1 MQFLTL
7 AATKSNRLY
16 SLDEAERFARMA
28 LAGARAQ
35 KADRM
40 DAEIAT
46 ILIELA
52 RALILKSKM
61 FDVTVLLELE
71 IDGIKALGDILQVPL
86 LLDYYAAALFG
97 CCRFRDARR
106 ECDHALVVAEQLN
119 DGRAKAYSRAGI
131 ILLSI
136 AIDQMSLPE
145 FERFA
150 EASFA
155 EAQASGDLYIV
166 GRMGFMIGWNYMHR
180 GLTIEGTK
188 WMERLMSFGREHQD
202 PRPMGQA
209 HLVLGWLH
217 IMAEDY
223 TSALSYGLDSM
234 RSACTPQ
241 DRTVGKTVVGVSQL
255 MLGRVAEG
263 VETLEQQRA
272 EADANNWHYTM
283 FGTDTPMGVA
293 MLLRGELKQGV
304 KWLEDVIKRCETQH
318 DYRVV
323 ADIARLFLAEFYLAL
338 LTGSRKPSIR
348 TVLKNLF
355 FIIHSKRIAA
365 VRAEEL
371 LMHAIENPMFSERGV
386 FTPASPSTWGCCIRR

>member
-1 MQFLTL
+1 MFKHALVCDALYSGQLSAARTTLHLRIEREIERESEGRLIEVAETL
-7 AATKSNRLY
+7 AYHY
-16 SLDEAERFARMA
+16 SRIDQTDKGGAISHARGHEEQPALFARRGRT
-28 LAGARAQ
+28 LRSDGARRRPRAEGGPHGRGNRDHL
-35 KADRM
+35 DRACARI
-40 DAEIAT
+40 DPEIQN
-46 ILIELA
+46 
-52 RALILKSKM
+52 

-86 LLDYYAAALFG
+86 PLDYYAAALFG

-272 EADANNWHYTM
+272 EADSNNWHYTM
-283 FGTDTPMGVA
+283 FGTDTPWA
-293 MLLRGELKQGV
+293 
-304 KWLEDVIKRCETQH
+304 WRCCC
-318 DYRVV
+318 
-323 ADIARLFLAEFYLAL
+323 AASS
-338 LTGSRKPSIR
+338 SRASSGWR
-348 TVLKNLF
+348 T
-355 FIIHSKRIAA
+355 S
-365 VRAEEL
+365 
-371 LMHAIENPMFSERGV
+371 
-386 FTPASPSTWGCCIRR
+386 